1 MAHQNNIN
9 ATGAKAPQDPLT
21 KLSQSHTRQTDAQDT
36 QKSHHRI
43 GNSRARV
50 RKSLPVPSSKFFER
64 PTSIATAVAAADQ
77 TNGHLS
83 NDAAHSLSTVQRSGI
98 SRTRRRTNST
108 SSTSTTYLRKAAA
121 AVIASVHQTHLRMQQ
136 QQQQKQLQQQ
146 KQQQQFG
153 SAQALP
159 SESFDELRALYD
171 EREDGYISPT
181 DIEPEYRHSHHYYQ
195 YNQPCEPGDDDAVV
209 PQSYL
214 RHSQTQSEHYQGN
227 FSSYND
233 FYQGASR
240 AVSAQVVP
248 EYGLD
253 IHDQQHPDDNWVT
266 ASYPSAYL
274 RSEAQVDPTNSHQR
288 RQRSKIQQLPKLQ
301 LNTQLHQQL
310 ESLPATANKDIPF
323 GAAIDSYLVPE
334 SNAEHEILAARFN
347 RAQIDHYPVIE
358 SEEVMATGHQH
369 TPNGDARMLDG
380 QYCDDHNGHE
390 GLEGRYHDRNYNPS
404 QNIHND
410 LISPIRSSFLVS
422 QGNSNKNNNAWDLE
436 MHSEAEQQPWLGYIE
451 EQIYS
456 DTDILRR
463 QQEEARDRLQ
473 EQHLLDTISQ
483 LEQEVIELRDANREL
498 QAFLHESEERYDC
511 LATEFDARIRQ
522 IQDEH
527 ELSKGE
533 MKRRAK
539 SFHDEAMKKREKEE
553 EKRLTSMQE
562 HVGQLEASNKELC
575 ATIRAMQRE
584 RFETERSQRDDLAVL
599 SSFLQNDIIPTLHNM
614 LVMPVEMEKAQ
625 ADDAKLVSVP
635 LALQTDTLWDK
646 VHGRK
651 FMDKLV
657 ESPDTISPP
666 ASKSST
672 VASDMDSPS
681 PLLGHLPS
689 KEEHSGSRSCAT
701 LRGQKC
707 LKLLEHLWTILITVS
722 PTAAAG
728 HREYSTASRGDVG
741 DEDQT
746 LWRKQQKRHSDSS
759 ISSGKTLV
767 VPHLII
773 PSNSSYFIATATTT
787 EHSDTLTTS
796 AFGGHKEAQESLD
809 READMDIKLEHHLA
823 KQRAEHKLEIEKIK
837 QQCVRLYRESLE
849 GVRTEMLAKFTQKCA
864 KNHIKKSS

>member
-1 MAHQNNIN
+1 MP
-9 ATGAKAPQDPLT
+9 K
-21 KLSQSHTRQTDAQDT
+21 SQ
-36 QKSHHRI
+36 HRI
-43 GNSRARV
+43 GNPRARV

-64 PTSIATAVAAADQ
+64 PTSIATAAAAADQ
-77 TNGHLS
+77 ANGHLT
-83 NDAAHSLSTVQRSGI
+83 NDAAHNLSTVQRSGI

-136 QQQQKQLQQQ
+136 QQQKQLQQQ

-153 SAQALP
+153 TAQALS

-171 EREDGYISPT
+171 EREEGYTSST
-181 DIEPEYRHSHHYYQ
+181 DIGPEYRHSHHYYQ
-195 YNQPCEPGDDDAVV
+195 YSQPCEPGEDDAVV
-209 PQSYL
+209 LQSYL

-248 EYGLD
+248 ENDLNIY
-253 IHDQQHPDDNWVT
+253 DQQHSDDNWAT

-288 RQRSKIQQLPKLQ
+288 RRRSKIQQLPKLQ
-301 LNTQLHQQL
+301 LHPQPHQQL

-323 GAAIDSYLVPE
+323 GAAIDSYLIPE
-334 SNAEHEILAARFN
+334 SNTKHDILAARFN

-390 GLEGRYHDRNYNPS
+390 GLEGRYHDRDYNPS
-404 QNIHND
+404 QGIHND
-410 LISPIRSSFLVS
+410 LISPIQSSFLVS
-422 QGNSNKNNNAWDLE
+422 QGNNNKNNNAWDLE
-436 MHSEAEQQPWLGYIE
+436 MHSETEQQPWLGYIE
-451 EQIYS
+451 EQMYS
-456 DTDILRR
+456 NTDILRQ

-483 LEQEVIELRDANREL
+483 LEQEVVELRDANREL
-498 QAFLHESEERYDC
+498 QAFLRESEERYDC
-511 LATEFDARIRQ
+511 LATEFDARICQ

-527 ELSKGE
+527 ELSKE
-533 MKRRAK
+533 ETKRRAK
-539 SFHDEAMKKREKEE
+539 RFHDEAMKKREKEE

-584 RFETERSQRDDLAVL
+584 RFETERSQRDDLAAL

-614 LVMPVEMEKAQ
+614 LVMPVEMERAQ
-625 ADDAKLVSVP
+625 ADDAKPLPVP

-672 VASDMDSPS
+672 TTSDMDSPD
-681 PLLGHLPS
+681 PLVGRPPS
-689 KEEHSGSRSCAT
+689 KEEHSSSRSCTT

-722 PTAAAG
+722 PTAAVG
-728 HREYSTASRGDVG
+728 HREYPTASRGDIG

-767 VPHLII
+767 IPRLIL
-773 PSNSSYFIATATTT
+773 PSNSSHFIATATTT
-787 EHSDTLTTS
+787 EHSDTLT
-796 AFGGHKEAQESLD
+796 AFAFDGHKEAQEPLD
-809 READMDIKLEHHLA
+809 REAGMDV
-823 KQRAEHKLEIEKIK
+823 K
-837 QQCVRLYRESLE
+837 QQCIRLYRESLE
-849 GVRTEMLAKFTQKCA
+849 DVRTEMLAKVTQKCA